1 MSSGST
7 TPTTNGDDL
16 DRTAEVTSVGAGKSF
31 DLAEDIRRICSPSAA
46 PANEGLIDKIT
57 SLLSGLTSDGT
68 QTAGASA
75 RRSCQVEFKST
86 PGPSTGDVDTPAFPQ
101 SNSANLFS
109 PLCLQQIAE
118 SVARFTT
125 ERTAILVLSPSGS
138 VVESGQCGWRSSEFR
153 SYLPDLTTVARESL
167 WSKSG
172 HYAIAEPDWIN
183 DVESFQKLV
192 FQPSLLLS
200 QWTQKLGDRAIA
212 VKTFP
217 LQESRGS
224 CLMICSVESST
235 ARERFAK
242 LCENKFEHVMTQVD
256 AWYAI
261 RRNRK
266 FSRWI
271 GIVDWMVS
279 NPRWCAIPVAL
290 MILLMTLPIPY
301 FPKRECVIEPE
312 AKQFVASPIQGR
324 IATSSVRP
332 GDFVNKGE
340 LLATIDDDQM
350 QRDLATAKAEFES
363 AKQKA
368 NAALA
373 NKASSNYSLA
383 MLECEQAQLKIDS
396 IQNQLDRLEIRTPVT
411 GVVIYGDLQKSIGMP
426 VNLGQNLFEVAE
438 LGLMTAEVR
447 LSAYDL
453 EQISVGDTVTVRSDA
468 TGFRAFHGKILRI
481 DPRATVIENEAVF
494 VADVLIRDSESGL
507 RPGMKASAR
516 IGAGWRTLGWLL
528 FHRPVQWL
536 SQQWVW

>member
-1 MSSGST
+1 
-7 TPTTNGDDL
+7 
-16 DRTAEVTSVGAGKSF
+16 
-31 DLAEDIRRICSPSAA
+31 
-46 PANEGLIDKIT
+46 
-57 SLLSGLTSDGT
+57 
-68 QTAGASA
+68 
-75 RRSCQVEFKST
+75 
-86 PGPSTGDVDTPAFPQ
+86 
-101 SNSANLFS
+101 
-109 PLCLQQIAE
+109 
-118 SVARFTT
+118 
-125 ERTAILVLSPSGS
+125 
-138 VVESGQCGWRSSEFR
+138 
-153 SYLPDLTTVARESL
+153 
-167 WSKSG
+167 
-172 HYAIAEPDWIN
+172 
-183 DVESFQKLV
+183 
-192 FQPSLLLS
+192 
-200 QWTQKLGDRAIA
+200 
-212 VKTFP
+212 
-217 LQESRGS
+217 
-224 CLMICSVESST
+224 MICSVESST

-242 LCENKFEHVMTQVD
+242 LCENSFEHVATQVD

-324 IATSSVRP
+324 IATCAVRP
-332 GDFVNKGE
+332 GDFVNKGV

-396 IQNQLDRLEIRTPVT
+396 IQNQLNRLEIRTPVT

-447 LSAYDL
+447 LTAYDL

>member
-1 MSSGST
+1 M
-7 TPTTNGDDL
+7 
-16 DRTAEVTSVGAGKSF
+16 
-31 DLAEDIRRICSPSAA
+31 
-46 PANEGLIDKIT
+46 
-57 SLLSGLTSDGT
+57 
-68 QTAGASA
+68 
-75 RRSCQVEFKST
+75 
-86 PGPSTGDVDTPAFPQ
+86 
-101 SNSANLFS
+101 
-109 PLCLQQIAE
+109 
-118 SVARFTT
+118 
-125 ERTAILVLSPSGS
+125 
-138 VVESGQCGWRSSEFR
+138 ESGQCGWRSSEFR
-153 SYLPDLTTVARESL
+153 IYLSDLTTVARESL

-172 HYAIAEPDWIN
+172 HYAIVEPDWIN
-183 DVESFQKLV
+183 DVEAFQKLV

-200 QWTQKLGDRAIA
+200 QWTQKLGDRAVA

-224 CLMICSVESST
+224 CLMICSVESSP

-242 LCENKFEHVMTQVD
+242 LCENSFEHVATLVD

-261 RRNRK
+261 RRHRK

-324 IATSSVRP
+324 IATCAVRP

-396 IQNQLDRLEIRTPVT
+396 IQNQLNRLEIRTPVT

-447 LSAYDL
+447 LTAYDL
-453 EQISVGDTVTVRSDA
+453 EQISVSDTVTVRSDA

>member
-1 MSSGST
+1 MIPGST

-16 DRTAEVTSVGAGKSF
+16 GRTTDLNSVGEGKSF
-31 DLAEDIRRICSPSAA
+31 DLAEDIRRICKSPAV
-46 PANEGLIDKIT
+46 PASDGLMDKLT
-57 SLLSGLTSDGT
+57 SLISGLTADGT
-68 QTAGASA
+68 QSVGASA
-75 RRSCQVEFKST
+75 RRSSQVEFKAT
-86 PGPSTGDVDTPAFPQ
+86 PDPSASDAGALVLPQ
-101 SNSANLFS
+101 SSSINLFS
-109 PLCLQQIAE
+109 PLCLQKIAE

-125 ERTAILVLSPSGS
+125 ERTAILVVSPSGNI
-138 VVESGQCGWRSSEFR
+138 VESGQCGWRSSEFR
-153 SYLPDLTTVARESL
+153 SHLADLTPVARESL
-167 WSKSG
+167 WSKTG
-172 HYAIAEPDWIN
+172 HYAMAEPDWIN
-183 DVESFQKLV
+183 DVGEFHKLS
-192 FQPSLLLS
+192 FQPSILLS
-200 QWTQKLGDRAIA
+200 QWTQKTGDRAIA
-212 VKTFP
+212 VKSFSLP
-217 LQESRGS
+217 ESRGN
-224 CLMICSVESST
+224 CLVIGSVESTVS
-235 ARERFAK
+235 RERFAK
-242 LCENKFEHVMTQVD
+242 LCESKFEHVVNQVD

-266 FSRWI
+266 FSRWL

-279 NPRWCAIPVAL
+279 NPRWCAIPLAL
-290 MILLMTLPIPY
+290 MMLLMTLPIPY

-324 IATSSVRP
+324 IATCEVRP

-350 QRDLATAKAEFES
+350 QRDLATAMAEFES

-383 MLECEQAQLKIDS
+383 MLECEQAQLKIES

-481 DPRATVIENEAVF
+481 DPRATVIDNEAVF

>member
-7 TPTTNGDDL
+7 TPMMNGDDL
-16 DRTAEVTSVGAGKSF
+16 DRPADLNSASQGKSF
-31 DLAEDIRRICSPSAA
+31 DLAEDIRRICNPAAA
-46 PANEGLIDKIT
+46 PSSEGLIDKIT
-57 SLLSGLTSDGT
+57 SLISGLTADGA
-68 QTAGASA
+68 QSVGASA
-75 RRSCQVEFKST
+75 RRSSQVEFKAT
-86 PGPSTGDVDTPAFPQ
+86 PEPLASDSDTPALPQ
-101 SNSANLFS
+101 SNSINLFS
-109 PLCLQQIAE
+109 PLCLQQLAE

-125 ERTAILVLSPSGS
+125 ERTALLVLSPSGN

-153 SYLPDLTTVARESL
+153 SHLPELTPVARESL

-172 HYAIAEPDWIN
+172 HYAISESDWIN
-183 DVESFQKLV
+183 DVEAFQKLQ

-200 QWTQKLGDRAIA
+200 HWTQKLGDCAIA
-212 VKTFP
+212 VKSFP
-217 LQESRGS
+217 LQESRGN

-235 ARERFAK
+235 SRERFAK
-242 LCENKFEHVMTQVD
+242 LCESKFEHLVNQVD
-256 AWYAI
+256 AWYAM

-266 FSRWI
+266 FSRWFA
-271 GIVDWMVS
+271 IVDWMVS

-324 IATSSVRP
+324 IAACNVRP

-453 EQISVGDTVTVRSDA
+453 EQISVGDSVTVRSDA
-468 TGFRAFHGKILRI
+468 TGFQAFHGKILRI
-481 DPRATVIENEAVF
+481 DPRATVIDNEAVF
-494 VADVLIRDSESGL
+494 VADVLIRDSEAGL